1 MNKIRNIIS
10 EYFFDLFFYLFL
22 LIYCFISFYSKWNL
36 WEDQANHA
44 YISWGLL
51 HGMVPYV
58 DLIDINYPGKI
69 LVHLIPW
76 FISDSYAFGLRLIDI
91 VFLFILCISSSV
103 ILSRFSVHW
112 TLRITCLT
120 IFLASYFFTGFQ
132 QTAQKDLFSLSLV
145 IFGLLPWFTN
155 KFNKLVWIIFGG
167 ICAFGLWIKP
177 TPIVVVLFVLFYFY
191 FEKIEDRSTFF
202 KKLQIYIFGG
212 FLISFFILLW
222 LYLVGGLFGFIKWS
236 FALTLGSY
244 QWSKEPW
251 LARLIDT
258 AHYLRDYYL
267 PLLLVIFGIISIIFT
282 RRKFFQSRYNELLF
296 VLLLTL
302 VCLFIPFFQG
312 KTYCTYHFIP
322 LQWSLV
328 MLASVLISCSFVA
341 ELLNKFRFIWLV
353 CVIVAS
359 LNVFSGKL
367 FPPSHDTCGAALAKS
382 LKSNIELDRTV
393 VTFGF
398 IPTFHA
404 EFKRKTPFPFT
415 ADFSTYRCCA
425 PMSYERKE
433 ILSALELA
441 LGNPSV
447 KLFIITNEAKSILL
461 RDGFQIKKIYE
472 LGYRYEDSNLPC
484 SPWFSFYW
492 RK

>member
-10 EYFFDLFFYLFL
+10 EYFFDLIFYLFL

-76 FISDSYAFGLRLIDI
+76 FICDSYAFGLRLIDI
-91 VFLFILCISSSV
+91 VFLFMLCISSSV

-120 IFLASYFFTGFQ
+120 VFLASYFFTGFQ

-155 KFNKLVWIIFGG
+155 KFNKFVWIIFGG

-177 TPIVVVLFVLFYFY
+177 TPIIIVIFVLLYF
-191 FEKIEDRSTFF
+191 FSVEERRLFF
-202 KKLQIYIFGG
+202 KKLLTF
-212 FLISFFILLW
+212 FLGNVLVSVAILLW
-222 LYLVGGLFGFIKWS
+222 LYRINALGGFFKWS
-236 FALTLGSY
+236 FMVTLVPY
-244 QWSKEPW
+244 QWSKEEW
-251 LARLIDT
+251 SIRLIDT
-258 AHYLRDYYL
+258 ISYLRDYYW
-267 PLLLVIFGIISIIFT
+267 PVLLVVIGVVLLIVSS
-282 RRKFFQSRYNELLF
+282 KKSFQNSLNALLF
-296 VLLLTL
+296 MSFLTM
-302 VCLFIPFFQG
+302 VCLFIPLYQG
-312 KTYCTYHFIP
+312 KTYCPYHFIP

-328 MLASVLISCSFVA
+328 MLAGVLISSSFLA
-341 ELLNKFRFIWLV
+341 NFLNRLRFIWLV
-353 CVIVAS
+353 CLILVS
-359 LNVFSGKL
+359 SGLFSGKY
-367 FPPSHDTCGAALAKS
+367 FPQSNDTCGAALARS
-382 LKSNIELDRTV
+382 LKSVIKPQRTV

-404 EFKRKTPFPFT
+404 EFRRKTPFPFT

-425 PMSYERKE
+425 PESRERKE

-441 LGNPSV
+441 FSDPSV
-447 KLFIITNEAKSILL
+447 ELFIITNQAKSFLL

-484 SPWFSFYW
+484 NPWFSFYW